1 MEGAMTAPNN
11 SLVYVNPEEGDA
23 LCDVDIMTTFMLQH
37 TSIYSGALYAAGGL
51 GVRDGHLIISIVR
64 DRVHKIFPLKSRWAT
79 CDRHKRGSVSYAS
92 SFVGFAPK
100 SALTLA
106 EVLTWTRTNHRIAKH
121 ALFTLDELRW
131 YLKELERQHLEA
143 TGLPG
148 GGIQILWDDHG
159 MDGTLEGELHPD
171 LPASAYGFVQVKG
184 YDEPCCDSYSGFRD
198 NLGRSTGLGE
208 RMKKAGVKRLFI
220 TGLASDFCVKWT
232 ALNALME
239 GFEVFIILDATR
251 PVDLP
256 GNESVAGSMTKAV
269 YDLVA
274 AGARF
279 VYSHQL
285 RLVVNP

>member
-1 MEGAMTAPNN
+1 MAQVPIG

-23 LCDVDIMTTFMLQH
+23 LCDVDIMTTFMLEH
-37 TSIYSGALYAAGGL
+37 TSAYSGALYAAGGL
-51 GVRDGHLIISIVR
+51 GVRDGHLIIQIVR
-64 DRVHKIFPLKSRWAT
+64 DRVHKIFPKKVRWAT

-92 SFVGFAPK
+92 SFIGFAPK
-100 SALTLA
+100 SALMLA
-106 EVLTWTRTNHRIAKH
+106 EVRTWTPKNHRIASH
-121 ALFTLDELRW
+121 SLFTLDQLKV
-131 YLKELERQHLEA
+131 YLEDLERQHFEA
-143 TGLPG
+143 TGLSG
-148 GGIQILWDDHG
+148 GGMQILWDDHG
-159 MDGTLEGELHPD
+159 MEDTLEGELHPD
-171 LPASAYGFVQVKG
+171 LPASAYCFVQVKG
-184 YDEPCCDSYSGFRD
+184 YDDPCCDSYSGFRD
-198 NLGRSTGLGE
+198 NLGRPTGLGK

-279 VYSHQL
+279 VYSSQL